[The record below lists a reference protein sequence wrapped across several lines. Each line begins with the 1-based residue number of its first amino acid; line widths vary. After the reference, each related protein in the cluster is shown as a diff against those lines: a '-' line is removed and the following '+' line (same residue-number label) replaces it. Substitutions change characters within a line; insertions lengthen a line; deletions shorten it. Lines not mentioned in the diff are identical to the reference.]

1 MKPNSITNA
10 DSGSVSKGIANPHV
24 VRSAFSVRNDAVS
37 ELYNMDC
44 IEGMKHYP
52 DKWFDLAICDPPYN
66 IDNKKSLTG
75 YSDGCR
81 MNKLMRNMEQ
91 WDIRPPYEYW
101 IELFRVSKNIILWGG
116 NYFTK
121 DLPESRCW
129 IVWNKDKYSFKHSDF
144 EMAWT
149 SFDRVAKIVKIQHH
163 GFLLKDKIIIHPTQ
177 KPVMLY
183 EYLLQEFAEK
193 GQRIL
198 DTHVGSGSSRIACYL
213 NGFDFV
219 GFEIDEKMCVKQ
231 EKRFKEHLSQQRMSF

>member
-1 MKPNSITNA
+1 MSKHITPTCGYTMLA
-10 DSGSVSKGIANPHV
+10 A
-24 VRSAFSVRNDAVS
+24 AFSSRSNPLS

-44 IEGMKHYP
+44 IQGMKHYT
-52 DKWFDLAICDPPYN
+52 DGYFDLAICDPPYN

-81 MNKLMRNMEQ
+81 MNKLMRDMEQ

-101 IELFRVSKNIILWGG
+101 IELFRVSKNQIIWGG

-129 IVWNKDKYSFKHSDF
+129 IIWNKDKYSYKHSDF

-149 SFDRVAKIVKIQHH
+149 SFDKVAKIVKIQHH
-163 GFLLKDKIIIHPTQ
+163 GFLLKDKVVIHPTQ
-177 KPVMLY
+177 KPVVLY
-183 EYLLQEFAEK
+183 EYILQEFAEK

-198 DTHVGSGSSRIACYL
+198 DTHMGSGSSRIACYL

-219 GFEIDEKMCVKQ
+219 GFETDNKMC
-231 EKRFKEHLSQQRMSF
+231 ELSDKRFVNHISQQRLSF